1 MRALALIRERDDR
14 GCFTGTWKKANSR
27 THKKPTSARKMVEA
41 EIIILS
47 SDDENEASYLRESP
61 SAGFERS
68 ARSAS
73 DHMSAQQ
80 IISIVYTDEDP
91 NRYARKRLN
100 LTFVMFCFSV
110 FDFYCDRILPD
121 RNFRFFDNYL
131 FI

>member
-1 MRALALIRERDDR
+1 MRALALTRERDDR
-14 GCFTGTWKKANSR
+14 GCFTGTWKKAIR

-47 SDDENEASYLRESP
+47 SDDENEASYLREIP

-73 DHMSAQQ
+73 DHMSAQK

-110 FDFYCDRILPD
+110 FDFYFDRILPD
-121 RNFRFFDNYL
+121 RNFR
-131 FI
+131 